1 MTEASACMDDV
12 IAFRVPWNE
21 LFTKSTNFFHVHR
34 EYVVITATPTGT
46 TDNVKWVHYVKSRI
60 VRIATAT
67 CTDTADNVK
76 WVHYVK
82 SCIVRFAARF
92 ERNAKVTWMDNSVSL
107 CISSGKG
114 EPTVP

>member
-1 MTEASACMDDV
+1 MDDV

-34 EYVVITATPTGT
+34 EYVVITATPTDT
-46 TDNVKWVHYVKSRI
+46 TDYVKWVHYVKSR
-60 VRIATAT
+60 
-67 CTDTADNVK
+67 
-76 WVHYVK
+76 
-82 SCIVRFAARF
+82 IVRFAARF